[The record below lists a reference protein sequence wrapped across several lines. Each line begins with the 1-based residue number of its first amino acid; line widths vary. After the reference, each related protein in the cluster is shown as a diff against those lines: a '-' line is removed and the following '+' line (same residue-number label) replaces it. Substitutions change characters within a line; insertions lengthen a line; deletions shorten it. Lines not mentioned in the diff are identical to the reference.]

1 VKWFLIWLLLTG
13 TYLLG
18 LLFSWP
24 FAGSGEI
31 TAETLVHLAVIP
43 AVQIVALWV
52 VSYVRGQ
59 RKKPHL
65 PNPPLPS
72 PPHPPREEGDF
83 RSRGEGAP
91 SPGGRGGDG
100 RGSG

>member
-1 VKWFLIWLLLTG
+1 VKWLLIWLLLTG

-24 FAGSGEI
+24 LAGGGEI

-52 VSYVRGQ
+52 VAYVRGQ
-59 RKKPHL
+59 RK
-65 PNPPLPS
+65 
-72 PPHPPREEGDF
+72 
-83 RSRGEGAP
+83 RG
-91 SPGGRGGDG
+91 
-100 RGSG
+100 